1 MAGSWS
7 SVDDLRLRARR
18 RLPRF
23 AFDFIDG
30 GAGDEASLRRNVEAY
45 RAATLVPR
53 VLRNVDGDLATA
65 TPLFGRPWR
74 VPFGVAPI
82 GMAGIAWPGIDGW
95 LAAGAERAG
104 APYTASTPATD
115 TLEALRR
122 AAPTSSWF
130 QLYVGKEQW
139 IVDDLLRRAA
149 AAGYD
154 TLLVTADV
162 PKPGK
167 RLRDIRNR
175 FMLPLRPS
183 ARMAVDVATHPAW
196 SLAIARSGSPRFR
209 NLETYTEKS
218 SASSLAEF
226 MASQSSGRL
235 DWALFDAIRATWKG
249 RLVLKG
255 VLSPADAVEA
265 VRRGAD
271 GVAVSNHGGRQLA
284 AAPATL
290 HALGAVRA
298 ALGPDVPVLLDGGI
312 RSGEDILKGLLAG
325 ADFVL
330 MGRPFVY
337 AVGAYGQAGAERV
350 FDLLRAELV
359 NAMAQIGLAD
369 ITDRA
374 DFTECL
380 RLG

>member
-1 MAGSWS
+1 MSASWAS
-7 SVDDLRLRARR
+7 IDDLRLAARR

-23 AFDFIDG
+23 AFDFVDG
-30 GAGDEASLRRNVEAY
+30 GAGDEASLARNVEAF
-45 RAATLVPR
+45 RRATLTPR
-53 VLRNVDGDLATA
+53 VLCNVEGDLETSTA
-65 TPLFGRPWR
+65 LLGRTWK

-95 LAAGAERAG
+95 LAAAAERAG
-104 APYTASTPATD
+104 APYTASTPATA
-115 TLEALRR
+115 TLESLRA

-130 QLYVGKEQW
+130 QLYAGRAQP
-139 IVDDLLRRAA
+139 IVDDLTVRAQ

-167 RLRDIRNR
+167 RRRDIRNR
-175 FMLPLRPS
+175 FMLPLKPG
-183 ARMAVDVATHPAW
+183 ARMAFDVLTHPAW
-196 SLAIARSGSPRFR
+196 SLAIARAGSPRFR
-209 NLETYTEKS
+209 NFEVYAQAN

-226 MASQSSGRL
+226 MASQTSGRL
-235 DWALFDAIRATWKG
+235 DWAMFADIRATWKG
-249 RLVLKG
+249 KLILKG
-255 VLSPADAVEA
+255 VLSPADAAMAAE
-265 VRRGAD
+265 RGAD
-271 GVAVSNHGGRQLA
+271 GVVVSNHGGRQLA
-284 AAPATL
+284 SAPATL

-298 ALGPDVPVLLDGGI
+298 AVGPDFAVLLDGGI

-337 AVGAYGQAGAERV
+337 AVGAAGEAGAGQV

-359 NAMAQIGLAD
+359 NAMGQIGLRD
-369 ITDRA
+369 ISDRDA
-374 DFTECL
+374 FTECL
-380 RLG
+380 RLD